1 METEQDYIPKSAM
14 SIQAHPDDQEF
25 TIAGTLAKWARGGC
39 EITSLILTSGD
50 AGSNAEDKDA
60 SYKPTLARVREA
72 EQLAA
77 NAVLGVQHTVFLH
90 YPDGE
95 LQPTIEVRKAITRE
109 IRRYKPEVVLCG
121 DPSVRFFGNDY
132 MNHPDHRAA
141 ADAACDAVFPS
152 AGTRLIFS
160 DLLAEGL
167 YPHAVKRVYIWG
179 SDKQD
184 VWIDTTVTIEIK
196 IEALKKHA
204 SQMGD
209 WDPSDEMR
217 KWGAEAGKD
226 HNMAYAESFRV
237 MKLGE

>member
-1 METEQDYIPKSAM
+1 METEQEYTPKSAM

-25 TIAGTLAKWARGGC
+25 TIAGTLAKWARTGC
-39 EITSLILTSGD
+39 EITSVILTSGD
-50 AGSNAEDKDA
+50 SGSNAEDKDA
-60 SYKPTLARVREA
+60 SYKPELARIREA

-77 NAVLGVQHTVFLH
+77 NAVLGIKNTVFLH

-95 LQPTIEVRKAITRE
+95 LQSTIEVRKNITRE
-109 IRRYKPEVVLCG
+109 IRRYKPEVLLCG
-121 DPSVRFFGNDY
+121 DPTVRFFGDNY

-152 AGTRLIFS
+152 AGTRLIFA

-167 YPHAVKRVYIWG
+167 NPHNVKRVYIWG
-179 SDKQD
+179 SEKQD
-184 VWIDTTVTIEIK
+184 VWVDTTDTIELK
-196 IEALKKHA
+196 ITALRKHA

-209 WDPSDEMR
+209 WDPSEEMR
-217 KWGAEAGKD
+217 RWGAEAGKD
-226 HNMAYAESFRV
+226 HSLAYAESFRV